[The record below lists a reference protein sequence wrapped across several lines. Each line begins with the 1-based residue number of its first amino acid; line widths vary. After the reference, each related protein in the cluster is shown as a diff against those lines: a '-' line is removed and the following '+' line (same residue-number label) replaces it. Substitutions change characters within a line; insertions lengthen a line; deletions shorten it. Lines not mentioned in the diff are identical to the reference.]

1 MAKKGVYIAY
11 KKNGEK
17 YYRASFTY
25 KNKHISLGSYKTEK
39 KAADAYAFAC
49 KIIDDKGYSLEML
62 EKKMPI
68 SYDKYVII
76 INFRDNN
83 IYLPNPI
90 YVRKKYISYYISETE
105 EMKFSIDDLFYYMS
119 HRILRRGGHLYVNDY
134 GMQLSLGSRYGI
146 KNYAVKDKD
155 FRFVNSDDLDYR
167 YENIEILNT
176 FHGVQNCIHRKKNCY
191 KAKIHVIGDYVIGY
205 YDDAVKAAIAYNK
218 AIDILKRNGIKKDYS
233 ANYIESI
240 SGKAYADIYSELKI
254 SKALMSLK
262 GDRLKL

>member
-11 KKNGEK
+11 KKNGDK

-25 KNKHISLGSYKTEK
+25 KNKHISLGSFKTEK
-39 KAADAYAFAC
+39 KAADAYEFAL
-49 KIIDDKGYSLEML
+49 KIIEDRSYTLEKL

-68 SYDKYVII
+68 SYDKYIII

-134 GMQLSLGSRYGI
+134 GMQLSLGNRYGI
-146 KNYAVKDKD
+146 KN
-155 FRFVNSDDLDYR
+155 
-167 YENIEILNT
+167 
-176 FHGVQNCIHRKKNCY
+176 
-191 KAKIHVIGDYVIGY
+191 
-205 YDDAVKAAIAYNK
+205 
-218 AIDILKRNGIKKDYS
+218 
-233 ANYIESI
+233 
-240 SGKAYADIYSELKI
+240 
-254 SKALMSLK
+254 
-262 GDRLKL
+262 